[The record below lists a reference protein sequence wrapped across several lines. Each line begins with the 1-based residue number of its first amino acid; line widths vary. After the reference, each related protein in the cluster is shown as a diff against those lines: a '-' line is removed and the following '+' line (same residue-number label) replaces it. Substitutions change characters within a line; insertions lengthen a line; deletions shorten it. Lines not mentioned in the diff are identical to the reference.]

1 MPAGHQWRL
10 PVLFHP
16 LKLPLP
22 ARTAPPAQ
30 VHFEL
35 TGSRGS
41 SGVLHPVGASKSFGA
56 GRLDIFEYPALPCLG
71 ELQSARV
78 GTDGSG
84 FFPAWHLQ
92 LLVVTHLATGRVWQ
106 FR

>member
-1 MPAGHQWRL
+1 MPA
-10 PVLFHP
+10 P
-16 LKLPLP
+16 LACPT
-22 ARTAPPAQ
+22 RRQ

-106 FR
+106 FRWG